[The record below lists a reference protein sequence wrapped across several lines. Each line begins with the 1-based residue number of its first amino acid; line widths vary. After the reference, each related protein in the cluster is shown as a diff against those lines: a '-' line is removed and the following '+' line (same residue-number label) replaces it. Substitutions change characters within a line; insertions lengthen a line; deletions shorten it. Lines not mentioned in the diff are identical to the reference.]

1 MRAYIVS
8 MRYKSIFEKCY
19 KLYFVSVILTIVHV
33 RLSEEGIC
41 ICDVGCST
49 GHAALTIA
57 GKFPKSTIYGFD
69 ISEEA
74 VAMAKQDAKDKG
86 LDNVTFGINDLCA
99 LPDDWTNKWDL
110 MLLWDIAHD
119 VPETSKA
126 FRETYRTLKPGGI
139 VSMLDMNMH
148 TEHTDNMQVPY
159 ARFVYGNSLFH
170 CLPVSLRFKDGE
182 GMGAAWGQEKAVKM
196 IRDAGFVDIET
207 FSKPTQSKMHFVF
220 KKIALE

>member
-1 MRAYIVS
+1 
-8 MRYKSIFEKCY
+8 
-19 KLYFVSVILTIVHV
+19 
-33 RLSEEGIC
+33 
-41 ICDVGCST
+41 
-49 GHAALTIA
+49 
-57 GKFPKSTIYGFD
+57 
-69 ISEEA
+69 
-74 VAMAKQDAKDKG
+74 MAKQDAKDKG

-148 TEHTDNMQVPY
+148 TEHADNMEVPY

-170 CLPVSLRFKDGE
+170 CLPVSLRFKAGE

-196 IRDAGFVDIET
+196 IRDAGFIDIET

-220 KKIALE
+220 TKVALE